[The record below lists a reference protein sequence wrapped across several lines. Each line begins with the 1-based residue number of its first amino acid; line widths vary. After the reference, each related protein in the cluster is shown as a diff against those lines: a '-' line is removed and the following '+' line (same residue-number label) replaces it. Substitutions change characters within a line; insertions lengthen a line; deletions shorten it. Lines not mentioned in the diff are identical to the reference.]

1 MIAFGPVPS
10 RRFGRSLGV
19 NNIPPNRC
27 SYSCVYCQLGP
38 TRAMRVRRR
47 PFLRVQELVS
57 AVGDRVEACRA
68 RGEPVDY
75 LTFVPDGEPTLD
87 LLLGAAI
94 RGLEPLGIRIA
105 VITNGSLLWRPDV
118 RADLSEADVVSVKV
132 DTTAPETWH
141 AINRPG
147 RQLRLHAILQGLRT
161 FARDFSGEVWT
172 ETMLVDGMN
181 DAADGAAKLADFLG
195 EVSPARAYL
204 AVPTRPPAVA
214 RVRPASAEALARIR
228 GIFRERLKRVEVLS
242 RPEEG
247 AFGHGEDPAED
258 LLAIL
263 AVHPMP
269 ETVARR
275 YLEEAGTDPAV
286 LDELLDGDR
295 IVRVGYRGGTFV
307 TRMCGGWRMG
317 RSP

>member
-10 RRFGRSLGV
+10 RRFGRSLGL
-19 NNIPPNRC
+19 NNIPPKRC

-38 TRAMRVRRR
+38 TRSMRVRRR

-57 AVGDRVEACRA
+57 AVRDRVAACRA
-68 RGEPVDY
+68 RGDSVDY

-87 LLLGAAI
+87 LLLGPAI
-94 RGLEPLGIRIA
+94 RGLKPLGVRIA

-132 DTTAPETWH
+132 DATAPETWH
-141 AINRPG
+141 AVNRPG
-147 RQLRLHAILQGLRT
+147 RQLRLHTVLRGLRT

-181 DAADGAAKLADFLG
+181 DAAEEAAKLADFLG

-204 AVPTRPPAVA
+204 AVPTRPPAVSG
-214 RVRPASAEALARIR
+214 VRPASAEALARIH
-228 GIFRERLKRVEVLS
+228 GIFREHLPWVEVLS

-247 AFGHGEDPAED
+247 AFGHGEDPATD

-269 ETVARR
+269 ETVARQ

-295 IVRVGYRGGTFV
+295 IVRVGYRGGTFI
-307 TRMCGGWRMG
+307 TRVSGGRRLG
-317 RSP
+317 RSR